1 MIPGSLG
8 HGGRRCT
15 NTSISPKPQGIHS
28 PRRGKMQEK
37 WGVKGGKETVMA
49 SKNPTTNK
57 PRYQQQFCSLHC
69 IGIMPRTCFKQKIW
83 RMTASLITAGL
94 FIKCEVIL
102 KCRLSPPQSLD
113 GVELVTC
120 SLSFQISKL
129 PLVPSLGELPPG
141 ICQVQKHIQ
150 TCIQHL
156 YT

>member
-1 MIPGSLG
+1 
-8 HGGRRCT
+8 
-15 NTSISPKPQGIHS
+15 
-28 PRRGKMQEK
+28 
-37 WGVKGGKETVMA
+37 MA

-94 FIKCEVIL
+94 LIKCEVIL

-129 PLVPSLGELPPG
+129 PLVPSPGELPPG

-156 YT
+156 YTATVHLGHSNMMALNGQYPQRRTHPWYPIQMLAGP